1 MFDIA
6 LRGARQPAV
15 AVTFQEIGLVLW
27 QPSNDHHFQC
37 VLCILTFHP
46 YLGGCRNPVTLW
58 QKENRGVILYTRQ
71 ASLFPS
77 GIGFHCNFTFP
88 SRMATTK
95 SLTLTT
101 SVYMQVPPLSGLIM
115 QNM

>member
-71 ASLFPS
+71 ASLFPR
-77 GIGFHCNFTFP
+77 GIRFHCNFAFFFWWHGNK
-88 SRMATTK
+88 TTK
-95 SLTLTT
+95 SSTLTT
-101 SVYMQVPPLSGLIM
+101 SVYMLVPLCGDL
-115 QNM
+115 